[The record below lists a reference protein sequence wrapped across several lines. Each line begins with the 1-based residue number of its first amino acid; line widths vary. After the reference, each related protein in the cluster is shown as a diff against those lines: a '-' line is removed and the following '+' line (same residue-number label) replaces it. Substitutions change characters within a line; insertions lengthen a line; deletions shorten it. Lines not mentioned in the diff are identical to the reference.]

1 MSIAKPENL
10 CYNVDT
16 EERKVQADEKIKN
29 GFDTIKD
36 IPKSVCFAWS
46 EWEEKVEHGGVTHL
60 YRLSEK

>member
-36 IPKSVCFAWS
+36 IPKSVCSA
-46 EWEEKVEHGGVTHL
+46 
-60 YRLSEK
+60 

>member
-1 MSIAKPENL
+1 MSIAKPEKL

-36 IPKSVCFAWS
+36 IPKSVCSA
-46 EWEEKVEHGGVTHL
+46 
-60 YRLSEK
+60 